1 MAKSKAEVTDDLGMM
16 LADTLNKK
24 FKSQSN
30 KIAYFLE
37 GDDDAPVHVKEFI
50 STGSSILDVAISNRK
65 YGGIPV
71 GKITEITGLEG
82 SGKSLLAAHILANTQ
97 KKGGLSVFIDTEN
110 AVPPEF
116 FQAVGIDLKKML
128 YVPMDTVEDI
138 FDIIE
143 SIVEKVRSSDK
154 TKLVTIVV
162 DSVAGAST
170 KQEMEADFD
179 KDGYA
184 TAKAIIISKAMRKI
198 TNYIGRERIC
208 LVFTNQLRTKMGVS
222 FGDPWTTSGGKA
234 IGFHSSVRIRLKNTG
249 NITAKTNGKDQIIGV
264 QTKAHIFKNRLGP
277 PQRVCDYEVFFA
289 SGIDDYSSWLGVMKD
304 YGLVTQSGAWYAYI
318 NKLTGEELKFQAK
331 QFKNMLTEDPELNNA
346 IYEEICEKL
355 IMKYQS
361 SSSILELDGVGIE
374 IEDDTADYV
383 EDDSE

>member
-1 MAKSKAEVTDDLGMM
+1 MAKSKAEVTDDLGIM

-24 FKSQSN
+24 FKSQAN

-65 YGGIPV
+65 NGGIPV
-71 GKITEITGLEG
+71 GKLTELTGLEG

-97 KKGGLSVFIDTEN
+97 KKGGLAIFIDTEN
-110 AVPPEF
+110 AVPPDF
-116 FQAVGIDLKKML
+116 FTALGIDLKKML

-138 FDIIE
+138 FDTIE

-154 TKLVTIVV
+154 NKLVTIVV

-208 LVFTNQLRTKMGVS
+208 LIFTNQLRTKMGVR

-249 NITAKTNGKDQIIGV
+249 NITAKLNGKDQIVGM

-304 YGLVTQSGAWYAYI
+304 YSLITQSGAWYTYV
-318 NKLTGEELKFQAK
+318 NKLTGEELKFQSK
-331 QFKNMLTEDPELNNA
+331 QFKTMLMEDQQLHDS
-346 IYEEICEKL
+346 IYDEICNKL

-361 SSSILELDGVGIE
+361 SSLLELENVGIE
-374 IEDDTADYV
+374 V
-383 EDDSE
+383 GDDSEDYIEESE